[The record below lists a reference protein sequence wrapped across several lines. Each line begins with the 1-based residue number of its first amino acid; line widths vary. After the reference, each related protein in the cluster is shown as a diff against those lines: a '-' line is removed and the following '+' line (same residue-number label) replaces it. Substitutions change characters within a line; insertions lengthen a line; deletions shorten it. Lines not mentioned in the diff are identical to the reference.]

1 MVKRKK
7 IVAGNWKMNLLADE
21 AMTLFNELSSIEIGL
36 AECIIFPPVIYLP
49 LFSAQKKARPQLGVQ
64 NFYPMEKGAFTGEVS
79 IAQVAN
85 SGAKYALIGHS
96 ERRMIFNESHSFLKD
111 KVNAALAH
119 NVQPVF
125 CCGESME
132 IRANGTEQ
140 EYVKNQ
146 LIDSLFHLSKV
157 DIQKCIVAYE
167 PIWAIGTG
175 LTATSQQAED
185 MHAFIRSLI
194 AAHYSNE
201 IAAGISILYGGS
213 CNPSNASELFSCENV
228 DGGLIGGASLDSESF
243 KQILHSF

>member
-1 MVKRKK
+1 MVGRKK

-21 AMTLFNELSSIEIGL
+21 AMTLFNELASIEIGL

-49 LFSAQKKARPQLGVQ
+49 LFTAQKKENLQLGVQ
-64 NFYPMEKGAFTGEVS
+64 NFYPLEKGAFTGEVS
-79 IAQVAN
+79 VSQVAN

-119 NVQPVF
+119 NIQPVF
-125 CCGESME
+125 CCGEPME
-132 IRANGTEQ
+132 IRENGTEQ

-146 LIDSLFHLSKV
+146 LIESLFHLSKEE
-157 DIQKCIVAYE
+157 IQKCIIAYE

-175 LTATSQQAED
+175 LTATSQQAEE

-201 IAAGISILYGGS
+201 LAQGISILYGGS

-243 KQILHSF
+243 KHILHSF